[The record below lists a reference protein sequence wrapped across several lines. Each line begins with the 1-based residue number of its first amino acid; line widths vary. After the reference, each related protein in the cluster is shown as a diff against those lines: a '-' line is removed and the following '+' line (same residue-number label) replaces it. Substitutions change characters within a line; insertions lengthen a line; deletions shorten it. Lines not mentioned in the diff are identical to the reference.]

1 MYDYIRLE
9 ITSLSF
15 RDKLLRSPCL
25 NNKMSGFNIDTAEIK
40 GKIRARYQGLIFE
53 IFPSGRITI
62 EGSLHKYHNLGE
74 HNHNDF
80 RYSDLVNVSNDLI
93 TKFGEEIFR
102 MTVTGLE
109 FGININTLFNPS
121 TFTDRCVSHNNKER
135 SPITKND
142 VKGFDKGISFNS
154 TDQRIKIY
162 NKSKQYGQPINILR
176 IEVKYLRS
184 RAFKFAKIETFEDLL
199 DKGSINA
206 LYNDLLLQ
214 IEGTIIKE
222 DINTSKLT
230 RPKERIY
237 LECINSCSWKHWSA
251 RKRFI
256 RKSDY
261 LGLIPNFTTN
271 YKETVFELMRQK
283 ITNLID

>member
-9 ITSLSF
+9 IVSIVF
-15 RDKLLRSPCL
+15 RDKLLRSPYL

-53 IFPSGRITI
+53 IFPSGRITL

-80 RYSDLVNVSNDLI
+80 KYSDLVNVSNDLI
-93 TKFGEEIFR
+93 TKFGEEILK

-135 SPITKND
+135 SPITRND

-162 NKSKQYGQPINILR
+162 NKSKQYGQPVNILR
-176 IEVKYLRS
+176 LEVKYQRS
-184 RAFKFAKIETFEDLL
+184 RAFKFANIHTFEDLL
-199 DKGSINA
+199 NKESIYA
-206 LYNDLLLQ
+206 LYNNLFLQ
-214 IEGTIIKE
+214 IEETIIKE
-222 DINTSKLT
+222 DINTTKLC
-230 RPKERIY
+230 RHHERIY
-237 LECINSCSWKHWSA
+237 LECINSSLWKEWSTE
-251 RKRFI
+251 KRCK
-256 RKSDY
+256 RRSNYKN
-261 LGLIPNFTTN
+261 LIQSATTN
-271 YKETVFELMRQK
+271 YKETVLELMRK
-283 ITNLID
+283 KFEILMD